1 VPDEFRL
8 GANYPNPFR
17 ASTEVRF
24 GLPEAA
30 EVSLEVYDMLGR
42 RVAVLASERMEAG
55 FHRARLDGSRLSSG
69 VYVYRLV
76 AGDFAE
82 TKRMVVVR

>member
-1 VPDEFRL
+1 
-8 GANYPNPFR
+8 
-17 ASTEVRF
+17 
-24 GLPEAA
+24 
-30 EVSLEVYDMLGR
+30 MLGR